1 MRRITIAIDGYSS
14 TGKSTIAKQ
23 IAKELGYVYVDSGAM
38 YRAVT
43 LYALRSNYIKD
54 KQLDVDDLISDLNK
68 INLKFIFNKNLGYAE
83 IYLNGVNVERDIRTM
98 EVSENVSRV
107 SETPEIRRQLVHEQ
121 QKMNKQGGIVMDGR
135 DIGTVVFPQAELKLF
150 MTASSEIRARRR
162 FQELIKQDQNVTYD
176 DVLNNVLERDYID
189 SNRNDSP
196 LIQAKD
202 AVIFDNSTLTLEQQ
216 YKKIMDL
223 VKAKLGSQ
231 NAGDKID

>member
-1 MRRITIAIDGYSS
+1 
-14 TGKSTIAKQ
+14 
-23 IAKELGYVYVDSGAM
+23 
-38 YRAVT
+38 
-43 LYALRSNYIKD
+43 
-54 KQLDVDDLISDLNK
+54 
-68 INLKFIFNKNLGYAE
+68 
-83 IYLNGVNVERDIRTM
+83 M

-162 FQELIKQDQNVTYD
+162 FQELIEQDHNVTYD

>member
-1 MRRITIAIDGYSS
+1 
-14 TGKSTIAKQ
+14 
-23 IAKELGYVYVDSGAM
+23 
-38 YRAVT
+38 
-43 LYALRSNYIKD
+43 
-54 KQLDVDDLISDLNK
+54 
-68 INLKFIFNKNLGYAE
+68 
-83 IYLNGVNVERDIRTM
+83 
-98 EVSENVSRV
+98 
-107 SETPEIRRQLVHEQ
+107 
-121 QKMNKQGGIVMDGR
+121 
-135 DIGTVVFPQAELKLF
+135 

-162 FQELIKQDQNVTYD
+162 FQELIEQDQNVTYD

>member
-54 KQLDVDDLISDLNK
+54 KRLNVDDLISDLNNIK
-68 INLKFIFNKNLGYAE
+68 LNFIFNKNLGYAE
-83 IYLNGVNVERDIRTM
+83 IHLNGVNVESDIRSM

-121 QKMNKQGGIVMDGR
+121 QKMKNKSGIVMDGR
-135 DIGTVVFPQAELKLF
+135 DIGTVVFPEAELKLF
-150 MTASSEIRARRR
+150 MTASSDIRAKRR
-162 FQELIKQDQNVTYD
+162 FEELIKQGHKVAYK
-176 DVLNNVLERDYID
+176 DVLKNVEERDYID
-189 SNRNDSP
+189 SNRKDSP
-196 LIQAKD
+196 LIQAND
-202 AVIFDNSTLTLEQQ
+202 AIVFDNSVLTLEQQ
-216 YKKIMDL
+216 FKKIMGM
-223 VKAKLGSQ
+223 VKEKLR
-231 NAGDKID
+231 NDNTLNKTN

>member
-83 IYLNGVNVERDIRTM
+83 IYLNGVNVECDIRTM

-162 FQELIKQDQNVTYD
+162 FQELIEQDQNVTYD

>member
-162 FQELIKQDQNVTYD
+162 FQELIEQDQNVTYD

-189 SNRNDSP
+189 STREESP
-196 LIQAKD
+196 LLKAED
-202 AVIFDNSTLTLEQQ
+202 ALVLDNSELSRDEQLEIL
-216 YKKIMDL
+216 KSW
-223 VKAKLGSQ
+223 VEERGKL
-231 NAGDKID
+231 